1 MNLNLEFSQHSCK
14 YIYVNNTSEYDL
26 TLGAIKTT
34 YINVLNPGQTTT
46 IQLLIPFEGQLTLNA
61 KNLGQ
66 QTNISAPLQDI
77 AEGYYT
83 LELVVEQQVDPNSP
97 IITNS
102 ETFCYYNTCQ
112 LDCTIDRK
120 TLELLQNNCC
130 NENDCTGKLTQQTRD
145 IETLK
150 LYREGLK
157 SAASL
162 CKKETATEINACL
175 QYKLG
180 VLNIDCGCK

>member
-26 TLGAIKTT
+26 TLGNIVST
-34 YINVLNPGQTTT
+34 YVNVLTPGQTET
-46 IQLLIPFEGQLTLNA
+46 IKLLIPFEGQLTLNA

-66 QTNISAPLQDI
+66 QTNLSKYLQDI
-77 AEGYYT
+77 LEGYYT
-83 LELVVEQQVDPNSP
+83 LELVVEQQIDVNSP
-97 IITNS
+97 IVINK
-102 ETFCYYNTCQ
+102 ETFCYFNTCQ
-112 LDCTIDRK
+112 LDCTIDKR
-120 TLELLQNNCC
+120 TLELLQNKCC
-130 NENDCTGKLTQQTRD
+130 NENDCTGKLRQETKD

-157 SAASL
+157 SSASL
-162 CKKETATEINACL
+162 CKKETATEIYECL
-175 QYKLG
+175 QYKLE

>member
-26 TLGAIKTT
+26 TLGAVKTT
-34 YINVLNPGQTTT
+34 YIKVLSPGQTET
-46 IQLLIPFEGQLTLNA
+46 IQLSIPFEGQLTLNA

-66 QTNISAPLQDI
+66 QTDLNALLQDI
-77 AEGYYT
+77 LEGYYT
-83 LELVVEQQVDPNSP
+83 IELVVTQQLNNSSP
-97 IITNS
+97 IVTSS

-112 LDCTIDRK
+112 LDCTIDKK
-120 TLELLQNNCC
+120 TLEFLQNKCC
-130 NENDCTGKLTQQTRD
+130 NEQDCTGKLRQETKD

-157 SAASL
+157 SSASL
-162 CKKETATEINACL
+162 CKKETATEIHECL

>member
-1 MNLNLEFSQHSCK
+1 MQLHLEFSQHSCK

-26 TLGAIKTT
+26 TLGNIVST
-34 YINVLNPGQTTT
+34 YVNVLTPGQT
-46 IQLLIPFEGQLTLNA
+46 IAKKILIPFEGQLTLNA

-66 QTNISAPLQDI
+66 QTNLSKYLQDI
-77 AEGYYT
+77 LEGYYT

-97 IITNS
+97 LVINK
-102 ETFCYYNTCQ
+102 ETFCYFNTCQ
-112 LDCTIDRK
+112 LDCAIDKK
-120 TLELLQNNCC
+120 TLELLQNKCC
-130 NENDCTGKLTQQTRD
+130 NENDCTGKLRQETKD

-157 SAASL
+157 SSANL
-162 CKKETATEINACL
+162 CKKETATEIYKCL

-180 VLNIDCGCK
+180 VLDIDCGCK